1 MKKTVMLVL
10 VMTSGCA
17 RTHIAECLDHEL
29 TTGSVADQALPDGS
43 TLEPW
48 LAQLSAG
55 VDVPV
60 EWEADGTS
68 ATVSAL
74 VSTYDADAVSLASG
88 DCDLPLLRVEGEAG
102 FSLAEPVLELTGSAT
117 VWRAQ
122 MDELVSG
129 LKMDL
134 ATVALDAEHEP
145 FPGYDTVNPPLEW
158 TFELFEQASA
168 PGELLAVLTWSTGD
182 NPAVVVDGV
191 SYLRGR
197 LFGTPGHPWTDT
209 DEVMDPLPVP

>member
-1 MKKTVMLVL
+1 MLVL
-10 VMTSGCA
+10 VLTSGCA
-17 RTHIAECLDHEL
+17 RTHIAECPDHEL
-29 TTGSVADQALPDGS
+29 TTGPVDTQALPDGS

-48 LAQLSAG
+48 LALLTAG
-55 VDVPV
+55 VDASVRWDV
-60 EWEADGTS
+60 DGEV
-68 ATVSAL
+68 ATVTTS
-74 VSTYDADAVSLASG
+74 VGTYDADADAVSLASG
-88 DCDLPLLRVEGEAG
+88 DCDLPLLRVDGEAG
-102 FSLAEPVLELTGSAT
+102 VSLTTPVLELAGSAT